1 MEYRDALDYINDKSK
16 FGSRLGLSS
25 IGRLLE
31 LLNNPQDDLKFIH
44 VAGTNGKG
52 STSSYLANCIKEA
65 GYEVGL
71 FTSPYLER
79 FNERIQINGIDI
91 PDEDLGRIT
100 SYVKDAADKM
110 VEEGLEHPTTF
121 EIITAIAF
129 IYYKEEKTDYVVLE
143 VGLGGRYDSTN
154 IVKSSLASVITT
166 IDIDHIKEL
175 GDTLDKIAY
184 QKAGI
189 IKNNGLVISY
199 PQKLEAMTVLE
210 NVAKEMSAE
219 LHFMNKDNVD
229 VISESEFGSIF
240 NYRRNEEHIEDIK
253 ISMIGDYQIYNA
265 SLAITTLTIL
275 REKRLIKISDDE
287 ILKGLA
293 KTKWKGRLEVLKK
306 KPTFLIDGAHNV
318 QGINHL
324 KKALELFSYKKLIL
338 GIGILKDKD
347 VDHMIETLI
356 PLANKIVVTEVDMPR
371 KLDAEILAEKI
382 SKYNKEVYIEKDIK
396 KAIDKSIEIADK
408 DDLIVFGGSLYLIGE
423 VRTLVNLL

>member
-1 MEYRDALDYINDKSK
+1 
-16 FGSRLGLSS
+16 
-25 IGRLLE
+25 
-31 LLNNPQDDLKFIH
+31 
-44 VAGTNGKG
+44 
-52 STSSYLANCIKEA
+52 
-65 GYEVGL
+65 
-71 FTSPYLER
+71 
-79 FNERIQINGIDI
+79 
-91 PDEDLGRIT
+91 
-100 SYVKDAADKM
+100 M

-154 IVKSSLASVITT
+154 IIKSSLASVITT

>member
-275 REKRLIKISDDE
+275 REK
-287 ILKGLA
+287 G
-293 KTKWKGRLEVLKK
+293 
-306 KPTFLIDGAHNV
+306 
-318 QGINHL
+318 
-324 KKALELFSYKKLIL
+324 
-338 GIGILKDKD
+338 
-347 VDHMIETLI
+347 
-356 PLANKIVVTEVDMPR
+356 
-371 KLDAEILAEKI
+371 
-382 SKYNKEVYIEKDIK
+382 
-396 KAIDKSIEIADK
+396 
-408 DDLIVFGGSLYLIGE
+408 
-423 VRTLVNLL
+423 

>member
-129 IYYKEEKTDYVVLE
+129 IYYKEEKNRLC
-143 VGLGGRYDSTN
+143 GFRSW
-154 IVKSSLASVITT
+154 I
-166 IDIDHIKEL
+166 
-175 GDTLDKIAY
+175 
-184 QKAGI
+184 
-189 IKNNGLVISY
+189 
-199 PQKLEAMTVLE
+199 
-210 NVAKEMSAE
+210 
-219 LHFMNKDNVD
+219 
-229 VISESEFGSIF
+229 
-240 NYRRNEEHIEDIK
+240 RR
-253 ISMIGDYQIYNA
+253 
-265 SLAITTLTIL
+265 
-275 REKRLIKISDDE
+275 
-287 ILKGLA
+287 
-293 KTKWKGRLEVLKK
+293 
-306 KPTFLIDGAHNV
+306 
-318 QGINHL
+318 
-324 KKALELFSYKKLIL
+324 
-338 GIGILKDKD
+338 
-347 VDHMIETLI
+347 
-356 PLANKIVVTEVDMPR
+356 
-371 KLDAEILAEKI
+371 
-382 SKYNKEVYIEKDIK
+382 
-396 KAIDKSIEIADK
+396 
-408 DDLIVFGGSLYLIGE
+408 
-423 VRTLVNLL
+423 